1 MAVEPVRKGVQLSQT
16 FSSLRHENYRRL
28 WITTMV
34 NAGSNWLQQVTLGW
48 LAYDTTDSALVAGL
62 TFGLRALPS
71 LVIGP
76 IGGVLGD
83 RFERKRGL
91 LLNSGYMMVLSLLFA
106 LQLALGEIHTWQ
118 ILLYTLL
125 QGTGQALVQ
134 PVRQALVS
142 NTVPREDL
150 MNAIA
155 LNSFANTSMRV
166 VGPAFAGALIALSG
180 PAVNFAIQSAT
191 YVFIFL
197 LILPL
202 KAPYTS
208 DRVGRRDR
216 SMLEDFKAGIAY
228 VRRSPTLTGLVLM
241 SLLPVLFTTPINLG
255 LLPVFARDA
264 LHVDSTALGFLYSA
278 QGMGAVLGTMALASF
293 SNFRSKGLLLCI
305 AAACLT
311 VGITLYSQVTMF
323 WVALP
328 LLAATTCC
336 FMTYNTL
343 NQTILQTI
351 APDEFRGRVM
361 GLQLMS
367 NGLSPL
373 GAFIFGSLAELYG
386 VRLSIFAAG
395 VCAMTSVALLI
406 VLFPAIRRYRSS
418 AVAEAV
424 VETGPRRESVVPAA
438 GAGPAS

>member
-1 MAVEPVRKGVQLSQT
+1 MAEATAHKGSRLSQT
-16 FSSLRHENYRRL
+16 FSSLRHPHYRRL
-28 WITTMV
+28 WFTTMV

-71 LVIGP
+71 LIIGP

-91 LLNSGYMMVLSLLFA
+91 QINSGYMMVLSLLFA
-106 LQLALGEIHTWQ
+106 LQLAFGEIQTWQ

-166 VGPAFAGALIALSG
+166 VGPSVAGALIALSG
-180 PAVNFAIQSAT
+180 PAVNFGIQSAA
-191 YVFIFL
+191 YVLIFV

-208 DRVGRRDR
+208 DRVGLKDK
-216 SMLEDFKAGIAY
+216 SLMQDFKAGLAY
-228 VRRSPTLTGLVLM
+228 VRGQPTLMGLVLM

-264 LHVDSTALGFLYSA
+264 LHVDSAALGLLYSA
-278 QGMGAVLGTMALASF
+278 QGVGAVLGTMALASF
-293 SNFRSKGLLLCI
+293 SNFRSKGLLLCM
-305 AAACLT
+305 AAATPDGGHHAVLAGND
-311 VGITLYSQVTMF
+311 VPRGAAAAGGDDV
-323 WVALP
+323 
-328 LLAATTCC
+328 LLHD
-336 FMTYNTL
+336 
-343 NQTILQTI
+343 LQH
-351 APDEFRGRVM
+351 AEPDDPANDHAGRVPRPRH
-361 GLQLMS
+361 G
-367 NGLSPL
+367 P
-373 GAFIFGSLAELYG
+373 
-386 VRLSIFAAG
+386 AAH
-395 VCAMTSVALLI
+395 VERPVA
-406 VLFPAIRRYRSS
+406 ARRRSCSARWQSFTAYAWRSS
-418 AVAEAV
+418 
-424 VETGPRRESVVPAA
+424 RPACA
-438 GAGPAS
+438 R

>member
-1 MAVEPVRKGVQLSQT
+1 MTEAAAHKGSRLTQT
-16 FSSLRHENYRRL
+16 FSSLRHPHYRRL
-28 WITTMV
+28 WFTTLV

-71 LVIGP
+71 LIIGP

-91 LLNSGYMMVLSLLFA
+91 QINSGYMMVLSLLFA
-106 LQLALGEIHTWQ
+106 LQLAFGEIQTWQ

-166 VGPAFAGALIALSG
+166 VGPSVAGALIALSG
-180 PAVNFAIQSAT
+180 PAVNFGIQSAA
-191 YVFIFL
+191 YVLIFV

-208 DRVGRRDR
+208 ERVGLKDK
-216 SMLEDFKAGIAY
+216 SLMADFKAGIAY
-228 VRRSPTLTGLVLM
+228 VRGQPTLTGLVLM

-264 LHVDSTALGFLYSA
+264 LHVDSAALGLLYSA
-278 QGMGAVLGTMALASF
+278 QGVGAVLGTIALASF
-293 SNFRSKGLLLCI
+293 SNFRSKGLLLCA

-323 WVALP
+323 LMALP

-351 APDEFRGRVM
+351 TPDEYRGRVM

-373 GAFIFGSLAELYG
+373 GSFLFGTLAELYG

-395 VCAMTSVALLI
+395 ICAMTSVALLI
-406 VLFPAIRRYRSS
+406 TFFPAIRTFK
-418 AVAEAV
+418 
-424 VETGPRRESVVPAA
+424 TGPVIEEIEPPPPRAKVVAPD
-438 GAGPAS
+438 AGPAS

>member
-1 MAVEPVRKGVQLSQT
+1 VNHSITDRPKGMQT
-16 FSSLRHENYRRL
+16 FSSLRHPHFRRL
-28 WITTMV
+28 WFSTLV

-48 LAYDTTDSALVAGL
+48 LAYDTTDSALIAGL
-62 TFGLRALPS
+62 VFGLRALPS

-91 LLNSGYMMVLSLLFA
+91 QVNSGYMMVLSLAFA
-106 LQLALGEIHTWQ
+106 LLLAFGEVQTWQ

-166 VGPAFAGALIALSG
+166 VGPAIAGGLIALSG
-180 PAVNFAIQSAT
+180 PALNFGIQSVA
-191 YVFIFL
+191 YVIVFIM
-197 LILPL
+197 ILPL
-202 KAPYTS
+202 QAPYTS
-208 DRVGRRDR
+208 DRVGKKDH
-216 SMLEDFKAGIAY
+216 SMLHDFTAGISY
-228 VRRSPTLTGLVLM
+228 VRREPTLMGLM
-241 SLLPVLFTTPINLG
+241 LLALVPVMFTTPINLG

-264 LHVDSTALGFLYSA
+264 LGVDSAGLGLMYSA
-278 QGMGAVLGTMALASF
+278 QGVGAVFGTIALASMG
-293 SNFRSKGLLLCI
+293 NFRRKGMLMAG

-311 VGITLYSQVTMF
+311 IGITLYSQVTLF

-328 LLAATTCC
+328 LLGFTTCC

-343 NQTILQTI
+343 NQTIIQTVT
-351 APDEFRGRVM
+351 PDEYRGRVT
-361 GLQLMS
+361 GLQMMDH
-367 NGLSPL
+367 GLSPL
-373 GAFIFGSLAELYG
+373 GAFIFGTLAELYG
-386 VRLSIFAAG
+386 VRLSIFIAG
-395 VCAMTSVALLI
+395 CFAMTSVAM
-406 VLFPAIRRYRSS
+406 VLTFFPAIRSFRSGANVEDALEAPPRKREAVS
-418 AVAEAV
+418 AVD
-424 VETGPRRESVVPAA
+424 
-438 GAGPAS
+438 AGPAA